1 MAASEFKTYHVIFHC
16 FNQDEAVQRNIPRVS
31 SQRYVFLFQVTI
43 ITPSGMSVLFLD
55 LYFDFFFFCIDK
67 MIIKVG
73 AERMMVQ

>member
-1 MAASEFKTYHVIFHC
+1 MTGSEYKTYHVIFHY

-31 SQRYVFLFQVTI
+31 SQRYVFLLQVTI

-55 LYFDFFFFCIDK
+55 LYLDFFFCIDK